1 MATDVLKEPA
11 KTGLGGM
18 YHVILW
24 NDDVN
29 DMAHVVMAL
38 MTVCHLSVQTAT
50 DVMLKAHRSGK
61 AVAKTSPLEHAEMY
75 RDGLESSGL
84 TATIEQA

>member
-1 MATDVLKEPA
+1 MGTDVLKEPA
-11 KTGLGGM
+11 KTGLGDL
-18 YHVILW
+18 YNVLLW

-38 MTVCHLSVQTAT
+38 MSVCHLGAPAAT
-50 DVMLKAHRSGK
+50 EVMLKAHRNGK

-75 RDGLESSGL
+75 RDGLESKGL
-84 TATIEQA
+84 TATIEKA

>member
-1 MATDVLKEPA
+1 MATDVLKDPA

-18 YHVILW
+18 YNVILW

-29 DMAHVVMAL
+29 DMAEVVMAL
-38 MTVCHLSVQTAT
+38 MTICHLDVQSAT
-50 DVMLKAHRSGK
+50 NVMLKAHRNGK
-61 AVAKTSPLEHAEMY
+61 AVAKTAPLEHAEMY
-75 RDGLESSGL
+75 RDGLQGQGL

>member
-1 MATDVLKEPA
+1 VGTDVLKEPA

-18 YHVILW
+18 YNVLLW

-38 MTVCHLSVQTAT
+38 MTVCGLGAQAAAE
-50 DVMLKAHRSGK
+50 VMLKAHRNGK
-61 AVAKTSPLEHAEMY
+61 AIAKTAPLEHAEMY
-75 RDGLESSGL
+75 KEGLEGKGL